1 MQSPHQ
7 DKTPAGNRLVYKNI
21 ELDPAAGQVLRAGR
35 PVALSPKE
43 RYLLA
48 FLLTHRGQAFT
59 REELLACVWDVT
71 TPPAH
76 PHGGYAHPPAAAQTG
91 PRAGHCDGIQG
102 GLPPQLK
109 KAPTAPPGGLWGGAR
124 GQAGPSNMMG
134 VLGYYG
140 GRGSAVSVVSPGWC
154 CWRWPLP
161 PSSAWWQAFCPPP
174 APPRSAPWKIY
185 LTNKTNK

>member
-1 MQSPHQ
+1 MMQSSHQ

-43 RYLLA
+43 RCLLA

-71 TPPAH
+71 TPQRTRTVDMH
-76 PHGGYAHPPAAAQTG
+76 IRQLRRKLG
-91 PRAGHCDGIQG
+91 PELDIVTVFKV

-109 KAPTAPPGGLWGGAR
+109 QVLTAPPGGLWGGAR
-124 GQAGPSNMMG
+124 GQAGP
-134 VLGYYG
+134 
-140 GRGSAVSVVSPGWC
+140 C
-154 CWRWPLP
+154 
-161 PSSAWWQAFCPPP
+161 
-174 APPRSAPWKIY
+174 
-185 LTNKTNK
+185 T